1 MSLGKELLEL
11 LTVILPLIVAVG
23 PFFLPLRSLPTWVIT
38 ILITATT
45 SVVSTGL
52 LMMRSLATC
61 FDTTPQC
68 TQGAV
73 AISHLPGL
81 FERYQDCVVC
91 APQDSLGVA
100 FTIASWINRTVPA
113 LSIGVWLLCSL
124 LSLWTVGRFI
134 RWFRAQ
140 RFQQSR

>member
-23 PFFLPLRSLPTWVIT
+23 PFFLPLKTLPAWVIT

-52 LMMRSLATC
+52 LMMRSLSTC
-61 FDTTPQC
+61 FDTAPQC
-68 TQGAV
+68 TEGNIAV
-73 AISHLPGL
+73 SHLPGL

-91 APQDSLGVA
+91 MPQDSLGMA
-100 FTIASWINRTVPA
+100 YTIASWINRSVPTLA
-113 LSIGVWLLCSL
+113 IGVWIVCSL
-124 LSLWTVGRFI
+124 LSVWTVGRFI
-134 RWFRAQ
+134 RWYRSQKF
-140 RFQQSR
+140 